1 MGETAYKV
9 DFGLG
14 AYKDEGCPDGEFPRC
29 LQCPLIMCKYEAE
42 ERKVNS
48 KGWVKMN
55 PRERYPEVWGM
66 VRAGLEVKDI
76 AAQTGLS
83 ERTVQRVKLG
93 RA

>member
-42 ERKVNS
+42 ERATTKVNH
-48 KGWVKMN
+48 
-55 PRERYPEVWGM
+55 RERYPEVWGM
-66 VRAGLEVKDI
+66 VRAGLTVKDI
-76 AAQTGLS
+76 AAATGLS
-83 ERTVQRVKLG
+83 KKTVYRVKLG
-93 RA
+93 RE